1 MRRVFNGGESLY
13 IRINE
18 IENFCKETKL
28 LELVAFF
35 RIRPF
40 YFLHMMQDNSS
51 LKIFLIFKY
60 SSTRSSWK
68 LRSESCSF
76 HNIFIFTE

>member
-28 LELVAFF
+28 LELVDFF
-35 RIRPF
+35 E
-40 YFLHMMQDNSS
+40 YVLLVTHDAG
-51 LKIFLIFKY
+51 
-60 SSTRSSWK
+60 
-68 LRSESCSF
+68 
-76 HNIFIFTE
+76 